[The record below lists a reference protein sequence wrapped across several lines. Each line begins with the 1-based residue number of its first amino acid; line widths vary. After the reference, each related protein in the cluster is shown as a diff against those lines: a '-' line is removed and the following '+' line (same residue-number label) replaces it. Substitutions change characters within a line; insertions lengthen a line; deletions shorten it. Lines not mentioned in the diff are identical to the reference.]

1 MNGSMILA
9 WVIVGGLFLWVG
21 KIIFNL
27 VTPNKHGEMKHC
39 MTCGADTKAKTVTQG
54 STLIE
59 LVLWLCFIVPGLI
72 YSIWR
77 VSSRF
82 DACAQ
87 CESKTLVPFD
97 SPAAVAHRKAL
108 GLTTD

>member
-59 LVLWLCFIVPGLI
+59 LVLW
-72 YSIWR
+72 
-77 VSSRF
+77 
-82 DACAQ
+82 
-87 CESKTLVPFD
+87 
-97 SPAAVAHRKAL
+97 AL
-108 GLTTD
+108 RNNVLNSWFRCII